1 MDGQM
6 DEQDGSQLD
15 EFGQK
20 PSDIPG
26 LDTSGN
32 PLRSHFESNY
42 EKNLLL
48 ALPITSTHVTDVDW
62 RENNRKPITGSI
74 ARGGSTPRRAAFM
87 QQVGISAPNGY
98 ACDFCRRGCGP
109 FESCKI
115 AIVHGRLLFN
125 GACANCAWGAQT
137 HKCSFRS
144 GLLPPH
150 IFNALRAVNPGAPVL
165 RRGCVGMV
173 NEYSESNEP
182 FTPNTAG
189 PTLRVSATTRR
200 RAEEIEEPNRSQ
212 EPPSSTAS
220 SRAPQHLATKRRR
233 AEDVE
238 DEFDEPDGLCS
249 VNVSGRTL
257 RSSVNKRRRAEESQK
272 SDGFEGF
279 DESEDSD
286 DSEYSDDSDRPSSF
300 CRHAEGIKEESD
312 EDSVI
317 PENGVEED
325 NTLEEYS
332 LENDDGLEE
341 DGLEEDGLEED
352 GLEEDGLEED
362 GLEED
367 GLEEDGLEEDGLEE
381 DDAADEVHA
390 REKGGTVGND
400 NTRNAAE
407 KAAAKDFKV
416 PTGPEYRKE
425 LYNTVLRDPNLRDRQ
440 WPAIRSLCRDLAQL
454 IERLQWEE
462 KVVKA
467 VLRKNGELEA
477 EEDDLF
483 AGLNL

>member
-15 EFGQK
+15 EFGQE

-87 QQVGISAPNGY
+87 QQVGISAPDEY

-150 IFNALRAVNPGAPVL
+150 IFNALRAANPGAPVL
-165 RRGCVGMV
+165 RRGCMSMV

-212 EPPSSTAS
+212 ESPSSTAS
-220 SRAPQHLATKRRR
+220 SRAPQHLAAKRRR
-233 AEDVE
+233 AADIE

-257 RSSVNKRRRAEESQK
+257 RSSVYKRRRAKESQK

-279 DESEDSD
+279 DESADSD

-300 CRHAEGIKEESD
+300 RRHAEGIKEESD

-317 PENGVEED
+317 LENGVEGD

-341 DGLEEDGLEED
+341 DGLEEDG
-352 GLEEDGLEED
+352 
-362 GLEED
+362 
-367 GLEEDGLEEDGLEE
+367 
-381 DDAADEVHA
+381 AADEVHT
-390 REKGGTVGND
+390 REKGGTVDNGN
-400 NTRNAAE
+400 TCNAAE

-467 VLRKNGELEA
+467 VLRKNGESEA